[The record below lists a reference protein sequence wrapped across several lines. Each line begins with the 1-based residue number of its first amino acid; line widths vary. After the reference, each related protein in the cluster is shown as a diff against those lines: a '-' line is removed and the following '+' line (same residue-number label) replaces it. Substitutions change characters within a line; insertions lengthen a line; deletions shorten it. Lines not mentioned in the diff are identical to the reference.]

1 MPFARAWNPP
11 SSSRLAFSDFSAVV
25 LYVQEQ
31 NRLRHDNHLAAFEH
45 DVLIQIA
52 PFFDVGVI
60 KHDHCFLAILLAQ
73 NPYVVIIGKG
83 REPSGQGQCLNDVNV
98 AAHHELA
105 RLVDFADDEDL
116 VTGDLL
122 HRYAYVRVR
131 NILAQTSRDLVL
143 ELLRSLPLRANIAHQ
158 WKGEPAIRSDQHF
171 TLQILLFPDEDLQQV
186 FRPDFVFTTRDLA
199 GTDWILGRRCIDQ
212 DCSDHQQNC
221 AKPSTAYVPDV
232 GGGH

>member
-1 MPFARAWNPP
+1 MSER
-11 SSSRLAFSDFSAVV
+11 S
-25 LYVQEQ
+25 
-31 NRLRHDNHLAAFEH
+31 RLRHDNHIATLEH
-45 DVLIQIA
+45 NILFQLSS
-52 PFFDVGVI
+52 FSNVGVI
-60 KHDHCFLAILLAQ
+60 KQNYRLLVILLAQ
-73 NPYVVIIGKG
+73 DLDIALTGKG

-98 AAHHELA
+98 SAHHELA

-116 VTGDLL
+116 VTGGLL

-158 WKGEPAIRSDQHF
+158 WKGEPAIRSHHHSP
-171 TLQILLFPDEDLQQV
+171 LRLLLFPDEDLQQV

-232 GGGH
+232 GC